1 MDRADEHHVN
11 IAVTL
16 MASDNDDDHDDDDD
30 DNDDDDQQVLVDG
43 GGAARRSR
51 SISVIDAGTTSR
63 QQNGGG
69 KRVFFRPNGT
79 PHVRSHSVPA
89 PLHRQQHTRR
99 QRTPPSGRRISQRLL
114 RTHLTPKAPGFSN
127 FDRKQKLVFASL
139 ALVDFVSFCS
149 MSIMAPFYPKEASA
163 KGVNATVSGLV
174 FSFYAFVMFVSSPLF
189 GKILPLVGA
198 KFMFMSGM
206 FLAGGCSIIFGL
218 MDRINDMTTF
228 VTYSFLLRGTE
239 ALGAAAYSTASYTFV
254 ADIFPDNIGSVMGI
268 LETFVGLGMSVGPAL
283 GGVLY
288 SVGGFGLPF
297 YTLGIVMVFFVP
309 INIYLLPAAEANE
322 PRQKAGSILEVLRV
336 PSVVVI
342 GLVVI
347 VSAANWGLLDPTL
360 EPHLR
365 QYNLTPQQIGLVFLL
380 SSGVYAAASPLWGL
394 LASKIGS
401 HWFMMCFGL
410 VLCTFGLLTIG
421 PSPLIPFLP
430 GSLWLTLVSLAI
442 LGIAAA
448 LTLLPTYQAVLDAA
462 VAGGCSDD
470 LPTYSIVAGVW
481 SGMYSLGE
489 VIGPSLGGL
498 VLEWYGFPTCATL
511 MAGVTFAVALLVLV
525 FFSVH
530 GQPVKPEKK
539 DILEEEDEEEEEED
553 EERQASEDNVAASNE
568 DNALLTERISQ
579 FQHNGYGSFDSNG
592 VMAAPPGMGASQIM
606 KTVALTATGA
616 IEV

>member
-1 MDRADEHHVN
+1 MNDDTAAAADEPRPKHVN
-11 IAVTL
+11 IRVTL
-16 MASDNDDDHDDDDD
+16 MASD
-30 DNDDDDQQVLVDG
+30 DDDDQHVDRQRFASG
-43 GGAARRSR
+43 RRKSR
-51 SISVIDAGTTSR
+51 STSVNDASTTSR
-63 QQNGGG
+63 QNG

-89 PLHRQQHTRR
+89 SLQQRQQQSRR
-99 QRTPPSGRRISQRLL
+99 RWSPPSGRRISQRLL
-114 RTHLTPKAPGFSN
+114 RTHLTPRATGFSS
-127 FDRKQKLVFASL
+127 FDRDQKLVFASL

-149 MSIMAPFYPKEASA
+149 MSIMAPFFPKEASA

-174 FSFYAFVMFVSSPLF
+174 FSFYAFVMFISSPIF

-206 FLAGGCSIIFGL
+206 FVAGGCSIIFGL
-218 MDRINDMTTF
+218 MDRIRDTTTF
-228 VTYSFLLRGTE
+228 ITYSFLLRGTE

-254 ADIFPDNIGSVMGI
+254 ADVFPEHIGPVMGI

-297 YTLGIVMVFFVP
+297 YTLGVVMVLFVP
-309 INIYLLPAAEANE
+309 INIYLLPAAEANSVR
-322 PRQKAGSILEVLRV
+322 PKAGSILEVLRV
-336 PSVVVI
+336 PSVIVI

-347 VSAANWGLLDPTL
+347 VSAANWGFLDPTL

-365 QYNLTPQQIGLVFLL
+365 QYNLTPQQVGLVFLL

-394 LASKIGS
+394 LATRIGS
-401 HWFMMCFGL
+401 HWLMMCFGL
-410 VLCTFGLLTIG
+410 VLCTIGLLTVG
-421 PSPLIPFLP
+421 PSPLLPFLP
-430 GSLWLTLVSLAI
+430 SSLWVTLVSLAI
-442 LGIAAA
+442 LGVAAA

-489 VIGPSLGGL
+489 VIGPSVGGL

-511 MAGVTFAVALLVLV
+511 MAGVTLGLAFLVLA

-530 GQPVKPEKK
+530 GQPVRPDKK
-539 DILEEEDEEEEEED
+539 QDDDEDDEGEEGEEESDEPEEPLLA
-553 EERQASEDNVAASNE
+553 ERLSRHVAPA
-568 DNALLTERISQ
+568 
-579 FQHNGYGSFDSNG
+579 HNNYGSLDTNG
-592 VMAAPPGMGASQIM
+592 RSVSGML
-606 KTVALTATGA
+606 KTVSLTATGA
-616 IEV
+616 VEV